1 MIDSLVYLFGYLV
14 EYNNEKKIKLHV
26 NSNDNIINTGLV
38 IISVNE
44 SKIKDGYFMENTS
57 DNIKFKENHIL
68 ISDKKYNYSDLKLT
82 THNDNIY
89 LDLSL
94 FELCVTNLINKFA
107 VELNDNISID
117 NLIVHKNGLFV
128 SYNDNFIYE
137 LDLMDNMI
145 IFDKKYNRFVIYEMG
160 FKNKIDIKN
169 MDLVVK
175 YNINFDQKLDA
186 IIYLEYPS
194 LNYTSILGY
203 CKISI

>member
-44 SKIKDGYFMENTS
+44 SKIKDGYFMENTN

-89 LDLSL
+89 FDLSL
-94 FELCVTNLINKFA
+94 FELCVTNFINKFA
-107 VELNDNISID
+107 VELNDNISVD

-128 SYNDNFIYE
+128 TYNDNFIYE

-175 YNINFDQKLDA
+175 YNINFDKKLDA

-203 CKISI
+203 CKLSI